1 MRKALLTLGLAVAAG
16 TLCYTQTTSSRTIWD
31 GVYTAEQAKR
41 GEEFYP
47 DGCSRCHGD
56 ELEGDESPA
65 LASEEFLRD
74 WKGLTLGDLFMR
86 VKNAMPGDNPG
97 TLKPTEIADVL
108 AYVLSRNKVPAGKT
122 PMSTNISALKQITI
136 DR

>member
-1 MRKALLTLGLAVAAG
+1 MRRVLLTLGLALAAG
-16 TLCYTQTTSSRTIWD
+16 TICYTETTQPRSIWD
-31 GVYTAEQAKR
+31 GVYTEEQAKR

-74 WKGLTLGDLFMR
+74 WKGLTLADLFLR
-86 VKNAMPGDNPG
+86 VKNAMPGDKPG
-97 TLKPTEIADVL
+97 TLKPNEIADVL

-122 PMSTNISALKQITI
+122 SLPTNLNALKEIRI
-136 DR
+136 DK

>member
-1 MRKALLTLGLAVAAG
+1 MRRAPLTLGLALAAG
-16 TLCYTQTTSSRTIWD
+16 TVCYTQTRQPRSIWD

-41 GEEFYP
+41 GAEFYP

-65 LASEEFLRD
+65 LAGEEFLRD
-74 WKGLTLGDLFMR
+74 WKGLTLGDLFLR
-86 VKNAMPGDNPG
+86 VKNAMPGDQPG
-97 TLKPTEIADVL
+97 SLKPAEVADVL
-108 AYVLSRNKVPAGKT
+108 AYVLSRNKVPAGKA
-122 PMSTNISALKQITI
+122 PMPTNIGALKQIAI